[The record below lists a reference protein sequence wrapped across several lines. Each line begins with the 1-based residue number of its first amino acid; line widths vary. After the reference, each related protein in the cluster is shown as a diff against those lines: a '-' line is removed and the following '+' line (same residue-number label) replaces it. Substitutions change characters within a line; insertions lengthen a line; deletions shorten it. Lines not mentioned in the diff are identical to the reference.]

1 MHSASYFMMALDPN
15 PLNRYLLDIKTTKV
29 LCSLYKS
36 CDKEE
41 LTGHE
46 HLMKGYFG
54 ELNSE
59 KDFLE
64 SIKDDEW

>member
-1 MHSASYFMMALDPN
+1 MMTLDPN
-15 PLNRYLLDIKTTKV
+15 LLNRYLLDIKTTKV

-36 CDKEE
+36 VDKEE
-41 LTGHE
+41 LTGNE
-46 HLMKGYFG
+46 HLMKSYFG